1 MYQINTTSI
10 SLKVL
15 FVMEGR
21 SGYGLQC
28 VNQQISKYKQYK
40 QLSTLYKIEHCMT
53 KITRYKSRFLYPSLI
68 TTKWQT
74 QKIKLSNYLNLN
86 TNKKK
91 LLQNLKLHRWAPV
104 DTMWMQYQHPQPA
117 SRIWLELTRPE
128 FDPSEKT
135 RIRMSRKPG
144 SKAVLRNKT
153 GPDYTWRREGRAA
166 DTRSSGFC
174 V

>member
-1 MYQINTTSI
+1 MYSWLWKLKIKANDKQIYRVPNKIINTTSI

-68 TTKWQT
+68 TTKTQT
-74 QKIKLSNYLNLN
+74 HKIKLNNYLNLN

-104 DTMWMQYQHPQPA
+104 DTMWMQLSTSTTRVEDPA
-117 SRIWLELTRPE
+117 GV
-128 FDPSEKT
+128 DPT
-135 RIRMSRKPG
+135 RIRP
-144 SKAVLRNKT
+144 
-153 GPDYTWRREGRAA
+153 
-166 DTRSSGFC
+166 
-174 V
+174 